1 MRSFFMHVRRTPQQ
15 LTHGWTSHVAKN
27 QQKNAE
33 LHAAAR
39 LRLQD
44 FLLASADET
53 GERLPVD
60 IRTAIV
66 TVINCKRL
74 TYRYMLFVGLLVAV
88 TDRKYHPRCLQ
99 MKAKDEL
106 ATLGKAAFDA
116 RSLCKKVV
124 VPFEKL
130 ILKGKLGGSND
141 PYVSNP
147 ARLPMVSPGNDVK
160 GSYDRQLLELLY
172 EVLEFANTS
181 DDATRK
187 VLFAL
192 AYAQVL
198 KRPAIETS
206 LLECDVSERAALPP
220 EIFFDFL
227 GAHTQGVSA
236 VVILAAFFR
245 QYYDKGTKVVVHPI
259 NESGASPKE
268 VGDIDLKFKDG
279 RSFAVEVKD
288 KPYKDIDVNHA
299 CEKALKAKVHKVVFA
314 YGPAAEKNRP
324 HDGALANFWMEKG
337 VELTFMSIGD
347 SLGVALAASD
357 AVARADFA
365 NSIAQTLVEM
375 NAPHDVIE
383 LFKKNLKEGA
393 YEKEN

>member
-1 MRSFFMHVRRTPQQ
+1 M
-15 LTHGWTSHVAKN
+15 HGWRITSVEKK

-44 FLLASADET
+44 FLLASVNET
-53 GERLPVD
+53 GEGLPPE
-60 IRTAIV
+60 IREDVIA
-66 TVINCKRL
+66 VINCKRL

-99 MKAKDEL
+99 MKAKDDL
-106 ATLGKAAFDA
+106 AEVGKEAFDA
-116 RSLCKKVV
+116 RTLCKKVV

-130 ILKGKLGGSND
+130 LLKGKLGGSSD

-160 GSYDRQLLELLY
+160 GAYDRQLLGRLY
-172 EVLEFANTS
+172 DVLEFANGANEAS
-181 DDATRK
+181 RK
-187 VLFAL
+187 KLFAH

-198 KRPAIETS
+198 KRSACETS
-206 LLECDVSERAALPP
+206 LLECDVAETTGLNSDM
-220 EIFFDFL
+220 FFDFL
-227 GAHTQGVSA
+227 ESHTQGVSA

-245 QYYDKGTKVVVHPI
+245 QYYGKGVKVVVHPI

-268 VGDIDLKFKDG
+268 VGDIDLRFKDG
-279 RSFAVEVKD
+279 KAYAVEVKD

-299 CEKALKAKVHKVVFA
+299 CEKALKSGVRKVIFA
-314 YGPAAEKNRP
+314 FGPAAEKTRP
-324 HDGALANFWMEKG
+324 HDGALINYWIDKG
-337 VELTFMSIGD
+337 VELTFMSIGA
-347 SLGVALAASD
+347 SLGVAMAASD
-357 AVARADFA
+357 AEARTDFA
-365 NSIAQTLVEM
+365 NGIAQALVEM

-383 LFKKNLKEGA
+383 LFKKTFKKESA
-393 YEKEN
+393 